1 MEKEQYWS
9 KFADDFEERNNYVVG
24 SEDIDIIFD
33 EVKQQKDL
41 KNVLELGCGNGT
53 YSKVLI
59 TEATQLIATDFSDE
73 MVNAATSR
81 LKTFENIKV
90 EKADCFNLPY
100 SDSSFDTVFMAN
112 LLHII
117 PEPEKAILECKR
129 VLRKGGKI
137 IIVSFTTEG
146 MSIINKISM
155 VYRYLKTYG
164 KPPACAQNLTVN
176 KVEEMLVNNGL
187 KVEGSKIIGNKVKAV
202 FSTGYVE

>member
-24 SEDIDIIFD
+24 SEDMGIILD

-59 TEATQLIATDFSDE
+59 TEATQLTATDFSDE

-164 KPPACAQNLTVN
+164 KPPTCAQNLTVN